1 MKNKKI
7 DKAAEEKFDL
17 QVKKLRENFIYY
29 QRSFSVKLHKW
40 VRGYKDLAGLEQS
53 GLYLKTPAQ
62 LRACNKNVAQPD
74 WT

>member
-29 QRSFSVKLHKW
+29 QRSPSVKLHKW
-40 VRGYKDLAGLEQS
+40 VR
-53 GLYLKTPAQ
+53 
-62 LRACNKNVAQPD
+62 D
-74 WT
+74 WPLH